1 MLYHWVLHL
10 SKKALF
16 VGLIE
21 KFAVVKG
28 KLFSE
33 VDSSAASPKLIKS
46 HLTKHV

>member
-33 VDSSAASPKLIKS
+33 VDSSAASTKLIKS